1 MANYPM
7 PAWLHGP
14 QGDPGAEFAQG
25 YRLSATLAMQQRQMQ
40 QERERM
46 GMEAELRTQQLR
58 QRALESE
65 QQIQVDKAYKD
76 QTIALREKQLEGVAA
91 QVQAKTAAAARQYA
105 GQEKYR
111 QAIDSGMDPMD
122 AILKFGPEMGHYG
135 AVEAAAMRASHM
147 RTPQPAE
154 QGTKVNLGGEDFI
167 QIPSTSGYKY
177 QQIKHAKPAPQ
188 EGEEVTIEGKNFI
201 KIPTGTG
208 YRYQQIKE
216 DRATTTKPQAPGT
229 LSQID
234 RDEIHSL
241 ERQYDKLN
249 GLVLADEVGA
259 MALERNPKSPLA
271 KAYQRKR
278 DQADALEKRI
288 DAIRDRA
295 RGGGNTEAKPAGK
308 SKVERAKE
316 IAEEHPD
323 WTKEQIIKAVN
334 LEFSK

>member
-1 MANYPM
+1 
-7 PAWLHGP
+7 
-14 QGDPGAEFAQG
+14 
-25 YRLSATLAMQQRQMQ
+25 MQQRQMQ

-76 QTIALREKQLEGVAA
+76 QTIALREKQLQGIAA

-167 QIPSTSGYKY
+167 QIPST
-177 QQIKHAKPAPQ
+177 
-188 EGEEVTIEGKNFI
+188 
-201 KIPTGTG
+201 TG
-208 YRYQQIKE
+208 YRYQQIKHE
-216 DRATTTKPQAPGT
+216 KPPKAALSTNQRGPGYNYET
-229 LSQID
+229 VPGALTQVD
-234 RDEIHSL
+234 RDEIHAL
-241 ERQYDKLN
+241 ERQQDKLN
-249 GLVLADEVGA
+249 AAVMSDDVGA
-259 MALERNPKSPLA
+259 MALERNPNSPIA
-271 KAYQRKR
+271 KAYKRKR
-278 DQADALEKRI
+278 DQADALEKQI

-295 RGGGNTEAKPAGK
+295 RAGSTETKPAAK
-308 SKVERAKE
+308 ASSKVERAKE
-316 IAEEHPD
+316 LAQEHPD

>member
-25 YRLSATLAMQQRQMQ
+25 YRFSATLAMQQRQMQ

-46 GMEAELRTQQLR
+46 GMEAELKTQQLR

-76 QTIALREKQLEGVAA
+76 QTIALREKQLQGIAA

-167 QIPSTSGYKY
+167 QIPST
-177 QQIKHAKPAPQ
+177 
-188 EGEEVTIEGKNFI
+188 
-201 KIPTGTG
+201 TG
-208 YRYQQIKE
+208 YRYQQIKHE
-216 DRATTTKPQAPGT
+216 KPPKAAVPGALT
-229 LSQID
+229 HVD
-234 RDEIHSL
+234 RDEIHAL
-241 ERQYDKLN
+241 ERQQDKLSAA
-249 GLVLADEVGA
+249 VMADEVGA
-259 MALERNPKSPLA
+259 MALERNPNSPLA
-271 KAYQRKR
+271 KSYARKR
-278 DQADALEKRI
+278 DQADALEKQI
-288 DAIRDRA
+288 DSIRA
-295 RGGGNTEAKPAGK
+295 RARAGGATDTKPAGK
-308 SKVERAKE
+308 AASKVERAKE
-316 IAEEHPD
+316 LAQEHPD